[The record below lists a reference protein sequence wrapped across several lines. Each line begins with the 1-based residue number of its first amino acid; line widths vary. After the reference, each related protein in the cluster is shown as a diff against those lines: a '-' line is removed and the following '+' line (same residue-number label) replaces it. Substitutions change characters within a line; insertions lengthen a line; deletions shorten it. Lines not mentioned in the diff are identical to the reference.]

1 MSRIPAVAV
10 KVSMSDFTSRS
21 HNYFELFGLAPVYA
35 LDQQQLEQHYRDIQQ
50 RVHPDRH
57 VQAGD
62 NERRLAAQWTSLANE
77 GFQTLKHPLRRA
89 QYLLQLQ
96 HVTANSRALSSTF
109 LVEQMEWRESLQ
121 AAKAQRHEHNLNQ
134 LHFVVQQRMAALDS
148 QLQDLFDNKADYVA
162 AAGLVQQGQFLEK
175 LTAEITAT
183 LDEFMDSV
191 S

>member
-1 MSRIPAVAV
+1 MSELTG
-10 KVSMSDFTSRS
+10 SSR
-21 HNYFELFGLAPVYA
+21 NYFELLGLAPIFA
-35 LDQQQLEQHYRDIQQ
+35 LDRQRLEQHYRDIQQ

-57 VQAGD
+57 VLASD

-96 HVTANSRALSSTF
+96 HVTANSRALPSAF
-109 LVEQMEWRESLQ
+109 LVEQMEWRESLHE
-121 AAKAQRHEHNLNQ
+121 AKAGHDTHRLTQ
-134 LHFVVQQRMAALDS
+134 LHFVVQQHLAALET
-148 QLQDLFDNKADYVA
+148 QLQDLFDNKADYAA

-175 LTAEITAT
+175 LAAEITAT
-183 LDEFMDSV
+183 LDDLADSV